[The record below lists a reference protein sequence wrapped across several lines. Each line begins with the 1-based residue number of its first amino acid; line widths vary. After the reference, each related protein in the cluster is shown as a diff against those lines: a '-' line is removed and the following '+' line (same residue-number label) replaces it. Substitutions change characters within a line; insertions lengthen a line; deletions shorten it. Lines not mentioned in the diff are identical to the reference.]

1 MTNECITG
9 NTDCTVA
16 VKQVC
21 STGFSFRNSSF
32 GSFLVRGVFI
42 HSLWGHCLHGPST
55 TVSQTTILCV
65 TLTCAVV
72 GAWRCPLQTLSGL
85 LMLLFGSLM
94 FFRAS
99 PVPKELWSWS
109 AINTWKKFNNL
120 LINLFKTTLKQNKTK
135 KFSSYQTLYN
145 PGAARCVSVF
155 LAKKIS
161 GVFTPFS
168 LFTA

>member
-42 HSLWGHCLHGPST
+42 HSLWGRCLHGPST
-55 TVSQTTILCV
+55 TVSQTTVLCV

-99 PVPKELWSWS
+99 PVPKELHCG
-109 AINTWKKFNNL
+109 AGL
-120 LINLFKTTLKQNKTK
+120 QLIHEKNSTIYLFKTTLKQNKTK

>member
-1 MTNECITG
+1 MTNDCITG

-42 HSLWGHCLHGPST
+42 HSLWGRCLHGPST
-55 TVSQTTILCV
+55 TVSQTTVLCV

-99 PVPKELWSWS
+99 PVPKELHCG
-109 AINTWKKFNNL
+109 AGL
-120 LINLFKTTLKQNKTK
+120 QLIHEKNSTIYLFIYLKQPWNKTK
-135 KFSSYQTLYN
+135 QKNSPHIKRSTIQGL
-145 PGAARCVSVF
+145 
-155 LAKKIS
+155 LA
-161 GVFTPFS
+161 VCLCF
-168 LFTA
+168 